1 MNQLKL
7 YSTVKVEKELK
18 QWKFLIA
25 RNKII
30 KIRNGIKKEL
40 IFIMPS
46 ILFKK
51 VKNANIAINVA
62 PKMYGMLN
70 SCEKYAEKPATIII
84 KDISKNILIILQK
97 TVLIKPDLPTI
108 LSINWWY
115 VETFSAMIMRNDL

>member
-40 IFIMPS
+40 IFIIPS
-46 ILFKK
+46 MLFKK
-51 VKNANIAINVA
+51 VKNDNTAISVA
-62 PKMYGMLN
+62 PKIYGILN

-84 KDISKNILIILQK
+84 KEISKNILMILQK

-108 LSINWWY
+108 LSINCGY
-115 VETFSAMIMRNDL
+115 VLIL

>member
-1 MNQLKL
+1 
-7 YSTVKVEKELK
+7 
-18 QWKFLIA
+18 
-25 RNKII
+25 
-30 KIRNGIKKEL
+30 
-40 IFIMPS
+40 MPS

-115 VETFSAMIMRNDL
+115 VEIFSVIIMRNDL